1 MKSNSSEAESSDP
14 TVQNLEASVSPGNLA
29 GSSNGFN
36 GSPLDVDADC
46 LSRDKEDVLRELSDL
61 NDQLEAKKLEVE
73 RFSRQITELR
83 GLLEFQ
89 SAKEEALNIVEEL
102 EWRFGDE
109 GHLAQLNKQLEVAQE
124 EAQLRLSQ
132 LHHVQEE
139 LEHYYL
145 LSRHQARLLAQLNK
159 QLEVAQEEA
168 QLRLSQLH
176 HVQEELEHYYL
187 LSRKQSTMLDA
198 STKLQERA
206 AVLLAGFR
214 V

>member
-1 MKSNSSEAESSDP
+1 MKSNFSEAESPDP
-14 TVQNLEASVSPGNLA
+14 TAQNLEASVSPGNLS
-29 GSSNGFN
+29 GSSYGFN
-36 GSPLDVDADC
+36 GSTPDVDVDY
-46 LSRDKEDVLRELSDL
+46 LSRDKEEVLRQLSDL
-61 NDQLEAKKLEVE
+61 KDQLEAKKLEVE
-73 RFSRQITELR
+73 GVSRQITELR
-83 GLLEFQ
+83 GLLEVQ

-102 EWRFGDE
+102 ERHFGDE
-109 GHLAQLNKQLEVAQE
+109 GHLAQVNKQLEVAQE

>member
-14 TVQNLEASVSPGNLA
+14 TAQNLEASVCPGNLA
-29 GSSNGFN
+29 GSSYGFN
-36 GSPLDVDADC
+36 GSTLDVDADC

-73 RFSRQITELR
+73 GFSRQITELR
-83 GLLEFQ
+83 GFLEFQ

-102 EWRFGDE
+102 ERRFGGE

-145 LSRHQARLLAQLNK
+145 LSRHQARLLDQSSALNK
-159 QLEVAQEEA
+159 KAFGMISDMVVNEQV
-168 QLRLSQLH
+168 
-176 HVQEELEHYYL
+176 
-187 LSRKQSTMLDA
+187 M
-198 STKLQERA
+198 
-206 AVLLAGFR
+206 
-214 V
+214 